1 MTHFTTI
8 NPSTEQVIADYEWM
22 SNHTIESRLSDAV
35 HAQKN
40 WAQIKP
46 KHRVTLLTNLQKNL
60 TNHRLKL
67 AKLMAAEMGK
77 PLNQGL
83 AEIDKCANLCAYYAE
98 HTEQYLRSEI
108 IKTEYARSLRT
119 FFPIGIILGIM
130 PWNFPFWQVMRYAIP
145 NLMAGNGIV
154 LKHSHNVTG
163 CALAIEQLF
172 KESEFLDGLFNTLII
187 DLPETTQLIHHPA
200 IAGVTLTGSN
210 RAGQSVAME
219 AGKAIK
225 KVVLELGGSDP
236 YLILADADIELAAQC
251 CVQSRLNNTG
261 QVCIAAKRILVDKK
275 IAPFFTEHV
284 QALAHDYRYGDPFD
298 KTTQMG
304 PIARNDIRNTVH
316 HQVQRVIQEGAHC
329 LLGGKQPE
337 GTGYFYPATVLS
349 NVSPHSLITHEE
361 LFGPVLC
368 ITAIDSEEQGITLAN
383 QTPYGLSAAVFTKS
397 PQYGER
403 IAERIDA
410 GVCAVNTMVSSDPRL
425 PFGGTKQ
432 SGFGRELSLE
442 GMREFVNI
450 KTVIINR

>member
-8 NPSTEQVIADYEWM
+8 NPSTGKPIADYQWM
-22 SNHTIESRLSDAV
+22 SKHTIESRLSDAV

-40 WAQIKP
+40 WAKITP
-46 KHRVTLLTNLQKNL
+46 KNRVTLLVNLQKNF
-60 TNHRLKL
+60 THQRLDL
-67 AKLMAAEMGK
+67 AKLMATEMGK

-83 AEIDKCANLCAYYAE
+83 AEIDKCASLCAYYAE
-98 HTEQYLRSEI
+98 NTEKYLSSEM
-108 IKTEYARSLRT
+108 IKTEYTHSFRA

-145 NLMAGNGIV
+145 NLMVGNGIV
-154 LKHSHNVTG
+154 LKHAPNVTG

-172 KESEFLDGLFNTLII
+172 QESGFIESLFNSFII
-187 DLPETTQLIHHPA
+187 DVPETTKLIHHAA

-219 AGKAIK
+219 AGKSLK

-236 YLILADADIELAAQC
+236 YLILADADIEHAAQC
-251 CVQSRLNNTG
+251 CVQSRLSNTG

-275 IAPFFTEHV
+275 IAEPFTTRV
-284 QALAHDYRYGDPFD
+284 QTLARDYHYGSPFD
-298 KTTQMG
+298 ETIQMG
-304 PIARNDIRNTVH
+304 PIARQDLRNTVH
-316 HQVQRVIQEGAHC
+316 DQVQRVIQEGADC

-337 GTGYFYPATVLS
+337 GPGYFYPATVLS

-368 ITAIDSEEQGITLAN
+368 ITEIDSEEQGIKIAN
-383 QTPYGLSAAVFTKS
+383 QTPYGLSAAVFTKNS
-397 PQYGER
+397 QHGER
-403 IAERIDA
+403 IAEQIEA
-410 GVCAVNTMVSSDPRL
+410 GFCAVNTLVSSDPRL

-432 SGFGRELSLE
+432 SGFGRELSIE

-450 KTVIINR
+450 KTIIINH